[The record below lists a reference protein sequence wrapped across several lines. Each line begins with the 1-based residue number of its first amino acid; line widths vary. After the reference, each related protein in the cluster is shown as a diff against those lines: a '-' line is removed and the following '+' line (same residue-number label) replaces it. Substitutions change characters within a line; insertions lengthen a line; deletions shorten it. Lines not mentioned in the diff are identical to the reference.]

1 MPDQNAGVA
10 GSSGIGRQAASPG
23 GEQADTGARPQ
34 GTRVPGG
41 KNARMGS
48 PWRMRNWRL
57 RTKVLAVLIIP
68 TLTALALGGL
78 RAQEDLQRA
87 DEFRQTVNQVD
98 LARNVT
104 RLVHELQKERTLAVD
119 NVAGGRSPGNRAEL
133 DTQINKVNNEQ
144 EQLRQAATRVNT
156 DDEGAVERYR
166 RGLQRLAGLD
176 ALRLAAKETEYP
188 HLAVKSAY
196 TGIIE
201 ALVQLGREVNTAVT
215 DRDLLRQATTVQSLS
230 EIKEFASQE
239 NAALQIAAAANGFP
253 SDLLNEVRAAGASYQ
268 AAAAGFRANATAQEQ
283 QYYSDTV
290 SGPEVDN
297 RERLKSTAFNNA
309 ENGQTLQIQKQ
320 DLIRDGTATVD
331 KLRTVEDSLLAK
343 LRDSA
348 DKLATTRTN
357 SAWTNAAIVLALLIA
372 ALVLMAMVTRS
383 ILKPLRVLR
392 TNALDIAYT
401 RLPETVQRILADPDP
416 VAASKQA
423 IEPMPLFTREETG
436 EVARSF
442 DAVHEQAVRMA
453 AEQALLRDN
462 VNSIFV
468 NLSRRSQALVERQLN
483 LIDRLEQDEQDP
495 DQLASLFELDHLAT
509 RMRRNSESLLVLS
522 GTGLSRQLT
531 RPVPA
536 ADVVGAAVSEVEQYA
551 RIEVLSAPEV
561 AVQGRAVNDLVHLI
575 AELLDNATSF
585 SEPEKKVTVR
595 MAATRKKELAIQI
608 TDQGVGMSA
617 DEIEASNRRL
627 ADPPDMDVSVT
638 RRMGLYVVARLAQ
651 RHNIQV
657 RLRDNED
664 IDGGLIARIIVP
676 ASLIQSS
683 RSVHATNLT
692 PTGGIPTITPSVE
705 NTMGGGT
712 GSMGSGF
719 GTGGMAGTGAGT
731 GTFGGERTPPPA
743 SRPGGG
749 IASAFT
755 GSLPRVGPEDSAD
768 SGSMPS
774 YPSASYPPVTEHSTN
789 GGVPANGE
797 ATARW
802 SPDRLDQPVQPPHD
816 EAPTHI
822 QPLPEPPEQPATSSL
837 FGDAFA
843 EEKAAREAA
852 NPRPTPPPAPVNQD
866 LDAPTERL
874 PIYEAVLSQWFEEGD
889 GDKRTPPASERGKPT
904 PPPPAPPVAPPPAP
918 AVEQPAPRAEAVP
931 PPPAHVETMNG
942 DTPHADQH
950 IEPEPVAQAEAQ
962 PEPEP
967 EPSPAQSAWQ
977 SPGDEGWQAAQS
989 LTKSQPEVITSA
1001 GLPKRVPKAQLIPGS
1016 APSRPTSNQQQAQRA
1031 PALPPRSADAVR
1043 GRMSSFQQGIRRG
1056 RHALVETYAGD
1067 QDSVESRQDE
1077 EQE

>member
-1 MPDQNAGVA
+1 
-10 GSSGIGRQAASPG
+10 
-23 GEQADTGARPQ
+23 
-34 GTRVPGG
+34 
-41 KNARMGS
+41 
-48 PWRMRNWRL
+48 MRNWRL
-57 RTKVLAVLIIP
+57 RTKVLAVLIVP

-87 DEFRQTVNQVD
+87 DDFRQTVNQVD

-104 RLVHELQKERTLAVD
+104 SVVHELQKERTLAVD
-119 NVAGGRSPGNRAEL
+119 NVARGRDAARAEL
-133 DTQINKVNNEQ
+133 DDQIN
-144 EQLRQAATRVNT
+144 RVNT
-156 DDEGAVERYR
+156 ARQALSEAADRVQTTDEAALERYN

-176 ALRLAAKETEYP
+176 ALRQAAKDTQYP
-188 HLAVKSAY
+188 HLAVKAAY
-196 TGIIE
+196 TSIIE

-230 EIKEFASQE
+230 ETKEFASQE
-239 NAALQIAAAANGFP
+239 NAALQIAAAVDNFP
-253 SDLLNEVRAAGASYQ
+253 SGLLDEARAAEASFQ
-268 AAAAGFRANATAQEQ
+268 AAQAGFRANATPQELQ
-283 QYYSDTV
+283 FYSDTV
-290 SGPEVDN
+290 SGPEVDD
-297 RERLKSTAFNNA
+297 RERIKSTAFNKA
-309 ENGQTLQIQKQ
+309 ETANQSGLDIDTD
-320 DLIRDGTATVD
+320 DLARDGNATVD
-331 KLRTVEDSLLAK
+331 KLRTVEDSLLSN

-348 DKLATTRTN
+348 DSLATARTN

-372 ALVLMAMVTRS
+372 ALVLMALVTRS

-392 TNALDIAYT
+392 TNALDVAYT

-416 VAASKQA
+416 VAASKHA
-423 IEPMPLFTREETG
+423 VEPVPVFTREETG

-617 DEIEASNRRL
+617 DEIEAANRRL

-683 RSVHATNLT
+683 RGVQGTNLT
-692 PTGGIPTITPSVE
+692 PTGGIPTIAPGMDS
-705 NTMGGGT
+705 TMGGAT
-712 GSMGSGF
+712 GSMG
-719 GTGGMAGTGAGT
+719 TMGGQ
-731 GTFGGERTPPPA
+731 RTPPPA

-755 GSLPRVGPEDSAD
+755 GSLPRVGGGGTEDSSD
-768 SGSMPS
+768 FGSMPS
-774 YPSASYPPVTEHSTN
+774 YPAPSYPPGNENATN
-789 GGVPANGE
+789 GSMPATGE
-797 ATARW
+797 STARW
-802 SPDRLDQPVQPPHD
+802 APDRLDPQQHQQQDEPATHVQPLHQ
-816 EAPTHI
+816 E
-822 QPLPEPPEQPATSSL
+822 QPEQPAAASL

-843 EEKAAREAA
+843 AEKAAREAA
-852 NPRPTPPPAPVNQD
+852 NPRPTPPPQPVNQD

-889 GDKRTPPASERGKPT
+889 SDKRTPAASERGRSTTSAADAPLPRREPAT
-904 PPPPAPPVAPPPAP
+904 P
-918 AVEQPAPRAEAVP
+918 P
-931 PPPAHVETMNG
+931 PPPAHVEAMNG
-942 DTPHADQH
+942 DSPHVENHQPVVEQPQEAAPQ
-950 IEPEPVAQAEAQ
+950 PEPQPQ

-967 EPSPAQSAWQ
+967 AAPAHAAWQ
-977 SPGDEGWQAAQS
+977 SPGDEGWQAAQA
-989 LTKSQPEVITSA
+989 LAKKAPEVVTSA

-1016 APSRPTSNQQQAQRA
+1016 APSRPTSTQQQTQRS

-1056 RHALVETYAGD
+1056 RHAMVDAYAGD

>member
-1 MPDQNAGVA
+1 
-10 GSSGIGRQAASPG
+10 
-23 GEQADTGARPQ
+23 
-34 GTRVPGG
+34 
-41 KNARMGS
+41 
-48 PWRMRNWRL
+48 MRNWRL
-57 RTKVLAVLIIP
+57 RTKILAVLIVP
-68 TLTALALGGL
+68 TLTALVLGGV

-104 RLVHELQKERTLAVD
+104 TVVHELQKERTLAVE
-119 NVAGGRSPGNRAEL
+119 NVARGRPASRAPL
-133 DTQINKVNNEQ
+133 DEQIRRVEDARAALRDAAEKVETNDD
-144 EQLRQAATRVNT
+144 AALS
-156 DDEGAVERYR
+156 RYN
-166 RGLQRLAGLD
+166 RGLQRLAGLE
-176 ALRLAAKETEYP
+176 ALRQASTATEYP
-188 HLAVKSAY
+188 HLAVKAAY
-196 TGIIE
+196 TSIIE

-230 EIKEFASQE
+230 EAKEFASQE
-239 NAALQIAAAANGFP
+239 NASLQIAAVVDSFP
-253 SDLLNEVRAAGASYQ
+253 SGLLDETRAAQASFL
-268 AAAAGFRANATAQEQ
+268 AAQAGFRANATPAELQF
-283 QYYSDTV
+283 YSDTV
-290 SGPEVDN
+290 SGPEVDD
-297 RERLKSTAFNNA
+297 RERIKSTAFNRA
-309 ENGQTLQIQKQ
+309 
-320 DLIRDGTATVD
+320 DLGVTKLEIPPQQLATDGNATVD
-331 KLRTVEDSLLAK
+331 KLRQVESDLLQS
-343 LRDSA
+343 LRDRA
-348 DKLATTRTN
+348 DELAVARTN
-357 SAWTNAAIVLALLIA
+357 SAWTNAAIVLALLLLAI
-372 ALVLMAMVTRS
+372 VLMTVVTRS

-392 TNALDIAYT
+392 TNALDVAYT

-423 IEPMPLFTREETG
+423 IEPMPVFTREETG

-531 RPVPA
+531 RPVPS

-551 RIEVLSAPEV
+551 RIDVLSAPEV

-617 DEIEASNRRL
+617 DEIDAANRRL

-676 ASLIQSS
+676 AALIQSS
-683 RSVHATNLT
+683 RGVQHTTLT
-692 PTGGIPTITPSVE
+692 HTGGIPAQPQDTGTIQH
-705 NTMGGGT
+705 T
-712 GSMGSGF
+712 GVTGPQSGF
-719 GTGGMAGTGAGT
+719 HSGPQTGQHTGQHT
-731 GTFGGERTPPPA
+731 GPQSGPPTAPPQQ
-743 SRPGGG
+743 RPPGG

-755 GSLPRVGPEDSAD
+755 GSLPRLQPEGGLDD
-768 SGSMPS
+768 SGEFGSLPP
-774 YPSASYPPVTEHSTN
+774 YQPQGYPPPAESTS
-789 GGVPANGE
+789 ANGTW
-797 ATARW
+797 A
-802 SPDRLDQPVQPPHD
+802 PDRLDRAPDDP
-816 EAPTHI
+816 PTHI
-822 QPLPEPPEQPATSSL
+822 QPLEPEEPAAVSL

-843 EEKAAREAA
+843 EQKAAREAQEPA
-852 NPRPTPPPAPVNQD
+852 HRPAPQPSREVNRD

-889 GDKRTPPASERGKPT
+889 GADKRAGQSAQRPKSSADNTPPNGVPSPAPSQSTAGHGAHREATPALPKRTPSAATAPT
-904 PPPPAPPVAPPPAP
+904 PSPETHVA
-918 AVEQPAPRAEAVP
+918 QPAP
-931 PPPAHVETMNG
+931 
-942 DTPHADQH
+942 TP
-950 IEPEPVAQAEAQ
+950 EPEPVAVEETA
-962 PEPEP
+962 PEPES
-967 EPSPAQSAWQ
+967 EPVSARSSSTWQ
-977 SPGDEGWQAAQS
+977 SPGDEGWQAAQALS
-989 LTKSQPEVITSA
+989 KRSAPAVTTTA

-1016 APSRPTSNQQQAQRA
+1016 APSRPSSNQQQAQRS
-1031 PALPPRSADAVR
+1031 PSLPPRSADAIR
-1043 GRMSSFQQGIRRG
+1043 GRMASFQQGIRRG
-1056 RHALVETYAGD
+1056 RHALVDVYPGD
-1067 QDSVESRQDE
+1067 QSDSVESRQDE

>member
-1 MPDQNAGVA
+1 MT
-10 GSSGIGRQAASPG
+10 
-23 GEQADTGARPQ
+23 DTSARSQ
-34 GTRVPGG
+34 GTRAPGG
-41 KNARMGS
+41 KSTRAGS

-57 RTKVLAVLIIP
+57 RTKVLAVLIVP

-87 DEFRQTVNQVD
+87 DDFRQTVNQVD

-104 RLVHELQKERTLAVD
+104 FVVHELQKERTLAVD
-119 NVAGGRSPGNRAEL
+119 NVARGKPASRAEL
-133 DTQINKVNNEQ
+133 DTQINRVNSAR
-144 EQLRQAATRVNT
+144 EQLSEAVKRVNEAATRVNT
-156 DDEGAVERYR
+156 DDQEAFNRYN
-166 RGLQRLAGLD
+166 RGLQRLAGLE
-176 ALRLAAKETEYP
+176 ALRQAAQATQYP
-188 HLAVKSAY
+188 HLAVKAAY
-196 TGIIE
+196 TSIIE
-201 ALVQLGREVNTAVT
+201 SLVQLGREVNTAVT
-215 DRDLLRQATTVQSLS
+215 DRDLLRQATTVQALS
-230 EIKEFASQE
+230 EAKEFASQE
-239 NAALQIAAAANGFP
+239 NAALQIAAVVDTFP
-253 SDLLNEVRAAGASYQ
+253 SGLLEETKAAEASFQ
-268 AAAAGFRANATAQEQ
+268 ASQENFRANATPQELQ
-283 QYYSDTV
+283 FYSDTV
-290 SGPEVDN
+290 SGPEVDD
-297 RERLKSTAFNNA
+297 RERIKSTAFNKADNNLQA
-309 ENGQTLQIQKQ
+309 LGVDQRKLVVDGDQTVL
-320 DLIRDGTATVD
+320 
-331 KLRTVEDSLLAK
+331 KLRQVEDDLLAK

-348 DKLATTRTN
+348 DALAVARTTA
-357 SAWTNAAIVLALLIA
+357 AWTNAAIVLALLIA
-372 ALVLMAMVTRS
+372 ALVLMALVTRS
-383 ILKPLRVLR
+383 ILKPLRILR
-392 TNALDIAYT
+392 TNALDVAYT

-416 VAASKQA
+416 VAASKHA
-423 IEPMPLFTREETG
+423 VEPMPVFTREETG

-551 RIEVLSAPEV
+551 RIDVLSAPEV

-585 SEPEKKVTVR
+585 SEPEKKVNVR

-617 DEIEASNRRL
+617 DEIESSNRRL

-676 ASLIQSS
+676 AALIQSS
-683 RSVHATNLT
+683 RGVQATNLT
-692 PTGGIPTITPSVE
+692 PTGGIPTITPAVE
-705 NTMGGGT
+705 TTMGGGQQHHT
-712 GSMGSGF
+712 S
-719 GTGGMAGTGAGT
+719 
-731 GTFGGERTPPPA
+731 PPP
-743 SRPGGG
+743 SRPGGS

-755 GSLPRVGPEDSAD
+755 GSLPRLRPEGMDDPNLS
-768 SGSMPS
+768 SMPS
-774 YPSASYPPVTEHSTN
+774 YPPPGYPPHNEHSSN
-789 GGVPANGE
+789 GSMPMGGPPTGDPN
-797 ATARW
+797 ARW
-802 SPDRLDQPVQPPHD
+802 APDRLDGPSHHNDP
-816 EAPTHI
+816 PTHI
-822 QPLPEPPEQPATSSL
+822 QPLDQPDDQPATMSL

-843 EEKAAREAA
+843 EQKAAREAQSPP
-852 NPRPTPPPAPVNQD
+852 PRPPAPQPEANRD

-889 GDKRTPPASERGKPT
+889 GEKRTSASERGKQSAPAEAPAARQDAPA
-904 PPPPAPPVAPPPAP
+904 PPPPVAPPTAP
-918 AVEQPAPRAEAVP
+918 PV
-931 PPPAHVETMNG
+931 HVETTNG
-942 DTPHADQH
+942 NTPHVEHVDRHA
-950 IEPEPVAQAEAQ
+950 EPAAA
-962 PEPEP
+962 EPEP
-967 EPSPAQSAWQ
+967 ETQSAPEPAERVERAERPSRATAAWQ
-977 SPGDEGWQAAQS
+977 SPGDEGWQAAQA
-989 LTKSQPEVITSA
+989 LTKKAPAATTSA

-1016 APSRPTSNQQQAQRA
+1016 APSRPTSSQQQAQRS

-1056 RHALVETYAGD
+1056 RHAMVETYAGD

>member
-1 MPDQNAGVA
+1 
-10 GSSGIGRQAASPG
+10 
-23 GEQADTGARPQ
+23 
-34 GTRVPGG
+34 
-41 KNARMGS
+41 
-48 PWRMRNWRL
+48 MRNWRL
-57 RTKVLAVLIIP
+57 RTKVLAVLIVP

-87 DEFRQTVNQVD
+87 DDFRQTVNQVD

-104 RLVHELQKERTLAVD
+104 LVVHELQKERTLAVD
-119 NVAGGRSPGNRAEL
+119 NVAKNRSAARAEL
-133 DTQINKVNNEQ
+133 DLQ
-144 EQLRQAATRVNT
+144 ATRVNNAREQLSRAANQVNT
-156 DDEGAVERYR
+156 VDQDALNRYN
-166 RGLQRLAGLD
+166 RGLQRLAGLE
-176 ALRLAAKETEYP
+176 ALRQAAAGTQYP
-188 HLAVKSAY
+188 HLAVKAAY
-196 TGIIE
+196 TSIIE
-201 ALVQLGREVNTAVT
+201 SLVQLGREVNTAVT
-215 DRDLLRQATTVQSLS
+215 DRDLLRQATTVQALS
-230 EIKEFASQE
+230 EAKEFASQE
-239 NAALQIAAAANGFP
+239 NASLQIAAVVDSFP
-253 SDLLNEVRAAGASYQ
+253 SGLLEETKAAEASFQ
-268 AAAAGFRANATAQEQ
+268 ASQDSFRANATPQELQ
-283 QYYSDTV
+283 FYSDTV
-290 SGPEVDN
+290 SGPEVDD
-297 RERLKSTAFNNA
+297 RERIKSTAFNKADNSA
-309 ENGQTLQIQKQ
+309 QSL
-320 DLIRDGTATVD
+320 LIDQVQLVADGNATVD
-331 KLRTVEDSLLAK
+331 KLRSVEDSLLAK

-348 DKLATTRTN
+348 DALAVARTN
-357 SAWTNAAIVLALLIA
+357 SAWTNAAIVFALLVA
-372 ALVLMAMVTRS
+372 ALILMALVTRS
-383 ILKPLRVLR
+383 ILKPLRILR
-392 TNALDIAYT
+392 TNALDVAYT

-416 VAASKQA
+416 VAASKHA
-423 IEPMPLFTREETG
+423 VEPMPLFTREETG

-551 RIEVLSAPEV
+551 RIDVLSAPEV

-585 SEPEKKVTVR
+585 SEPEKKVNVR

-617 DEIEASNRRL
+617 DDIESANRRL

-638 RRMGLYVVARLAQ
+638 RRMGLYVVSRLAQ

-683 RSVHATNLT
+683 RGVQATNLT
-692 PTGGIPTITPSVE
+692 PTGGIPTIAPAET
-705 NTMGGGT
+705 TMGGQ
-712 GSMGSGF
+712 
-719 GTGGMAGTGAGT
+719 
-731 GTFGGERTPPPA
+731 RTPPPP
-743 SRPGGG
+743 SRTGGS

-755 GSLPRVGPEDSAD
+755 GSLPRVRPDGGPLDDSD
-768 SGSMPS
+768 PNISSMPS
-774 YPSASYPPVTEHSTN
+774 YPPSYSPHSENATN
-789 GGVPANGE
+789 GSMPAGGPP
-797 ATARW
+797 TGDPTVRW
-802 SPDRLDQPVQPPHD
+802 APDRLDGPAHD
-816 EAPTHI
+816 DPPTHI
-822 QPLPEPPEQPATSSL
+822 QPLDQPDEQPAAMSL

-843 EEKAAREAA
+843 AQKAQ
-852 NPRPTPPPAPVNQD
+852 NPPPPPPAPQPEVNRD

-889 GDKRTPPASERGKPT
+889 GEKRTPAGERGRPS
-904 PPPPAPPVAPPPAP
+904 PAAEAPAARHEPPAPSPAPVAPPP
-918 AVEQPAPRAEAVP
+918 P
-931 PPPAHVETMNG
+931 PPVHVEATNG
-942 DTPHADQH
+942 NTPHVEYADH
-950 IEPEPVAQAEAQ
+950 AEPAAV
-962 PEPEP
+962 EPEP
-967 EPSPAQSAWQ
+967 EPLPEPEPVEEPSRASAWQ
-977 SPGDEGWQAAQS
+977 SPGDEGWQAAQA
-989 LTKSQPEVITSA
+989 LTKKKPPAVTTSA

-1016 APSRPTSNQQQAQRA
+1016 APSRPTSPQQQAQRS

-1056 RHALVETYAGD
+1056 RHAMVESYAGD
-1067 QDSVESRQDE
+1067 QDSVDSRQDE

>member
-1 MPDQNAGVA
+1 M
-10 GSSGIGRQAASPG
+10 S
-23 GEQADTGARPQ
+23 AR
-34 GTRVPGG
+34 
-41 KNARMGS
+41 AGS
-48 PWRMRNWRL
+48 PWRIRNWRL
-57 RTKVLAVLIIP
+57 RTKILAVLIVP
-68 TLTALALGGL
+68 TLTALALGFL
-78 RAQEDLQRA
+78 RAQADLQSA
-87 DEFRQTVNQVD
+87 EDFRQTVNQVD

-104 RLVHELQKERTLAVD
+104 AVVHELQKERTLAVD
-119 NVAGGRSPGNRAEL
+119 NVARNHSAERANL
-133 DTQINKVNNEQ
+133 DSEIN
-144 EQLRQAATRVNT
+144 
-156 DDEGAVERYR
+156 AVERARTALQKAADLVRTNDDDARARYN

-176 ALRLAAKETEYP
+176 ALRNAAKDTQYP
-188 HLAVKSAY
+188 HLAVKAAY
-196 TGIIE
+196 TSIITS
-201 ALVQLGREVNTAVT
+201 LVQLGREVNTAVT
-215 DRDLLRQATTVQSLS
+215 DRDLLRRATTIQALS
-230 EIKEFASQE
+230 EAKEFASEE
-239 NAALQIAAAANGFP
+239 NASLQIAADVNSFP
-253 SDLLNEVRAAGASYQ
+253 SGLLDETRAAEASFQ
-268 AAAAGFRANATAQEQ
+268 AAQTGFRANATPQELQ
-283 QYYSDTV
+283 FYSDTV
-290 SGPEVDN
+290 SGPEVDD
-297 RERLKSTAFNNA
+297 RERIKSTAFNKAESDSNVGLNINNA
-309 ENGQTLQIQKQ
+309 SLTT
-320 DLIRDGTATVD
+320 DGTATVD
-331 KLRTVEDSLLAK
+331 KLRKVEDELLGQ
-343 LRDSA
+343 LRDQA
-348 DKLATTRTN
+348 NQLAVAKTN
-357 SAWTNAAIVLALLIA
+357 SAWTNAAIVLGL
-372 ALVLMAMVTRS
+372 LVLAVILMAVVTRS
-383 ILKPLRVLR
+383 ILKPLRTLR
-392 TNALDIAYT
+392 TNALDVAYT

-416 VAASKQA
+416 VAASKHA
-423 IEPMPLFTREETG
+423 VDPMPVASREEIG

-585 SEPEKKVTVR
+585 SEPEKKVSVR

-608 TDQGVGMSA
+608 TDQGVGMSPE
-617 DEIEASNRRL
+617 EIEAANRRL

-651 RHNIQV
+651 RHGIQV

-683 RSVHATNLT
+683 RGVQATNLT
-692 PTGGIPTITPSVE
+692 PTGGIPTLQPGEIT
-705 NTMGGGT
+705 GGGLT
-712 GSMGSGF
+712 GGLTGTGLTGGL
-719 GTGGMAGTGAGT
+719 GTGGQPPMPP
-731 GTFGGERTPPPA
+731 RTT
-743 SRPGGG
+743 GG

-755 GSLPRVGPEDSAD
+755 GSLPRIRPEEESDPSM
-768 SGSMPS
+768 GSLPP
-774 YPSASYPPVTEHSTN
+774 YNPQGYPPADNTGN
-789 GGVPANGE
+789 GISDPTVQWDPN
-797 ATARW
+797 
-802 SPDRLDQPVQPPHD
+802 RLGGLQDPEPHTSVQPL
-816 EAPTHI
+816 APE
-822 QPLPEPPEQPATSSL
+822 EPAVSL

-843 EEKAAREAA
+843 AQKAARAA
-852 NPRPTPPPAPVNQD
+852 EEPPQPRAPQPPPPQEV
-866 LDAPTERL
+866 DAPTERL

-889 GDKRTPPASERGKPT
+889 GEKRPPASERVTATGHDVST
-904 PPPPAPPVAPPPAP
+904 PATHREHSPAPHSVT
-918 AVEQPAPRAEAVP
+918 
-931 PPPAHVETMNG
+931 HTNG
-942 DTPHADQH
+942 VNGNGVH
-950 IEPEPVAQAEAQ
+950 PEPTVSTPEPRLHQ

-967 EPSPAQSAWQ
+967 ERRSAPEPVRAPEPEPVPAAAATSAWQ

-989 LTKSQPEVITSA
+989 LTASVPEVVTSA

-1016 APSRPTSNQQQAQRA
+1016 VPSRPSGPAQTQRS

-1056 RHALVETYAGD
+1056 RHAMADAYAGD
-1067 QDSVESRQDE
+1067 QDNVESRQDE